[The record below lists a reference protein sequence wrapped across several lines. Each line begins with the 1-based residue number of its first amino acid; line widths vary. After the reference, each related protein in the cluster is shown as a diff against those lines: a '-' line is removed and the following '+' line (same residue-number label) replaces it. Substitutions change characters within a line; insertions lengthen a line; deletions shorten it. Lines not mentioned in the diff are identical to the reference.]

1 MGLTNFYSVL
11 NDEDQGQKLG
21 LDKQGEHSSSGA
33 GAASRILGPSFSVE
47 SELQRFSP
55 LGLALIPHLPSSS
68 RAAPH
73 PPIPGLPTL
82 PPPLGISL
90 PWASIRSSPPQPAPP
105 GSHCHF
111 SEERR
116 REAGKQPVFCPPTS
130 PHARVRHCSPAR
142 APHPPPTLI
151 QTGLLPVC
159 PLPLSPC
166 VPHTFPRTASLTSSS
181 TG

>member
-1 MGLTNFYSVL
+1 MRIKGRSWVWTKRVNILPAGQGGSLPYSGFFFL
-11 NDEDQGQKLG
+11 W
-21 LDKQGEHSSSGA
+21 
-33 GAASRILGPSFSVE
+33 
-47 SELQRFSP
+47 FSP
-55 LGLALIPHLPSSS
+55 LDLALIPHLFPCCAPPQFQDFLPLPRPWGFPS
-68 RAAPH
+68 PG
-73 PPIPGLPTL
+73 PPF
-82 PPPLGISL
+82 
-90 PWASIRSSPPQPAPP
+90 ARSPPQPALP

-142 APHPPPTLI
+142 APHPPTPALI

-159 PLPLSPC
+159 PLPVSPC
-166 VPHTFPRTASLTSSS
+166 VPHTFPRTPSLTSSA